1 MQTHQLLQMLKSQH
15 AELMTFLQKLS
26 DEEIHRQKDG
36 KWSTLQNM
44 DHLLKSAKTVNPAV
58 RKSSLVLRA
67 AFGKPNR
74 EARSYEGLVKRY
86 QERLE
91 GVEAEAPKAYRA
103 AESQALDRAKVL
115 KEYDAEMQ
123 KFIQY
128 VGKVKERKLDRTL
141 LPHPLLG
148 KLLLREIFYFMHYHT
163 DHHYT
168 AIKKIF
174 MRA

>member
-1 MQTHQLLQMLKSQH
+1 MEKSQIYSLLKTQH
-15 AELMTFLQKLS
+15 EELMQYLLHLS
-26 DEEIHRQKDG
+26 DEEIHLQREG
-36 KWSTLQNM
+36 KWSTLQNI

-58 RKSSLVLRA
+58 RKSSLVLRT

-74 EARSYEGLVKRY
+74 EARTYEGLVKRY

-91 GVEAEAPKAYRA
+91 GVKAEAPKAYRA
-103 AESQALDRAKVL
+103 AESKELDRERVL

-123 KFIQY
+123 RFIDY
-128 VGKVKERKLDRTL
+128 VAKVKERKLDRTL

-174 MRA
+174 MHA

>member
-1 MQTHQLLQMLKSQH
+1 MEKSQIHTLLKSQH
-15 AELMTFLQKLS
+15 EELLQFIQRLS
-26 DEEIHRQKDG
+26 DEEIHLQKEG
-36 KWSTLQNM
+36 KWSALQNM

-103 AESQALDRAKVL
+103 AESQELDRAKVL
-115 KEYDAEMQ
+115 QEYDAEMQ
-123 KFIQY
+123 KFIQF

-174 MRA
+174 MHA